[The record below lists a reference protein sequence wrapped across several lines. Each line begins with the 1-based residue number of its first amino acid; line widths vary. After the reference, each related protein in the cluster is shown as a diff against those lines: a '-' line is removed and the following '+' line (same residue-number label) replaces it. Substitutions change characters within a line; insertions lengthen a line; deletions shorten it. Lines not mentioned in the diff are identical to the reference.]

1 MAFGMKVAALVAVS
15 VLALVGITAVAL
27 AKDSTRFDASLS
39 GYEELPTL
47 STRGNG
53 TFEASLNKDG
63 SELAY
68 TLSYEGPF
76 TGNATGTASNV
87 TQAHIH
93 FGARAFSGGISAFLC
108 TNLGNGP
115 AGTPACP
122 TQSGTVSGVITSAS
136 IVGPAGQGIAAGEF
150 AELLGALRAGAA
162 YANVH
167 TQAVPAG
174 EIRGQIS
181 GNKKDDDD

>member
-1 MAFGMKVAALVAVS
+1 MMFRLKVASVVAVS
-15 VLALVGITAVAL
+15 VLVLVGISAVAL

-63 SELAY
+63 SELHY

-76 TGNATGTASNV
+76 DGNATGTPSNV

-115 AGTPACP
+115 AGTPA
-122 TQSGTVSGVITSAS
+122 S
-136 IVGPAGQGIAAGEF
+136 IVGPASQGIAAGEF
-150 AELLGALRAGAA
+150 VELVRALRAGVA

-167 TQAVPAG
+167 TSAVPAG
-174 EIRGQIS
+174 EIRGQIE
-181 GNKKDDDD
+181 GNKDSD

>member
-1 MAFGMKVAALVAVS
+1 MVFRLKVASVVAVS
-15 VLALVGITAVAL
+15 VLVLVGISAVAL

-63 SELAY
+63 SVLHY
-68 TLSYEGPF
+68 TLTYEGPF
-76 TGNATGTASNV
+76 DGNATGTPSNV

-122 TQSGTVSGVITSAS
+122 ATAGTVSGDITPAS
-136 IVGPAGQGIAAGEF
+136 IVGPAAQGIAAGEF
-150 AELLGALRAGAA
+150 VELVRALRAGAA

-167 TQAVPAG
+167 TAANAPG
-174 EIRGQIS
+174 EIRGQIE
-181 GNKKDDDD
+181 GDKDNDD

>member
-1 MAFGMKVAALVAVS
+1 MVFRLKAASVVAVS
-15 VLALVGITAVAL
+15 VLVLAGVTAVAM

-47 STRGNG
+47 STRANG
-53 TFEASLNKDG
+53 TFEATLNKDG
-63 SELAY
+63 SELHY

-76 TGNATGTASNV
+76 DGNATGSAATV

-122 TQSGTVSGVITSAS
+122 ATSGTVSGDIRPAS

-150 AELLGALRAGAA
+150 VELVRALRAGAA

-167 TQAVPAG
+167 TTTNAPG
-174 EIRGQIS
+174 EIRGQID
-181 GNKKDDDD
+181 GNKGND

>member
-1 MAFGMKVAALVAVS
+1 MVFRLKVASVVVVS

-39 GYEELPTL
+39 GYEELLTL

-63 SELAY
+63 SMLHY

-76 TGNATGTASNV
+76 DGNATGTAASV

-93 FGARAFSGGISAFLC
+93 FGARCVQRRCLRVPVLESR
-108 TNLGNGP
+108 
-115 AGTPACP
+115 
-122 TQSGTVSGVITSAS
+122 
-136 IVGPAGQGIAAGEF
+136 E
-150 AELLGALRAGAA
+150 RAGR
-162 YANVH
+162 YTSV
-167 TQAVPAG
+167 
-174 EIRGQIS
+174 S
-181 GNKKDDDD
+181 DDLGLRER